1 MDDAIIPLYMCEMS
15 WDMRPR
21 TESLHCGGAANAM
34 FLILPARCLSYA
46 ATCARQLAL
55 SSRRTNGYPFRFD
68 CCP

>member
-34 FLILPARCLSYA
+34 FLISLPVA
-46 ATCARQLAL
+46 
-55 SSRRTNGYPFRFD
+55 
-68 CCP
+68 